1 MIKKMK
7 KKQNNNKCDCK
18 RIEKLM
24 GIVDNDEMYKPL
36 ILNLVFYEDQMDYLR
51 TLPWIKVS
59 SKDESMQKITPAYK
73 MHKEIYQQYCN
84 GFKILQKVVIG
95 EDAEDDMFKWLKDN
109 NEWND

>member
-1 MIKKMK
+1 MK
-7 KKQNNNKCDCK
+7 KKQNNNNKCDYQ

-24 GIVDNDEMYKPL
+24 DIVDNDEMYKPL
-36 ILNLVFYEDQMDYLR
+36 ILNLVFYENQMDYLR
-51 TLPWIKVS
+51 ILPWIKVS